1 MKKIY
6 YLLLSVLLAMLLMG
20 CSSEEEGM
28 KITLYYI
35 NSDENNLVEEEY
47 YLKTETKDEQVKE
60 LLEVLSNADHNVNY
74 HSAIPKDV
82 PLESYR
88 IREKHVELVF
98 GEGYSKLPKGREV
111 LLRAAMVKS
120 LVQIPGVNFASF
132 YVGES
137 QLMDSTGTVVG
148 FLRAEDFVENTGSA
162 LKTFQETDLKLFFAN
177 KGGTAL
183 ALEERKDVHYS
194 INTSIEKLVVEQLLK
209 GTNSDKRSSTIQSGV
224 QLLGVSVK
232 DGVCYVNFDSSFL
245 NGGFNQAPE
254 VTIYSIVNSI
264 IANGNATKVQ
274 ILVDGSSDVIF
285 MGTMDLKQPFE
296 WKTSIVGS

>member
-1 MKKIY
+1 MKKLY
-6 YLLLSVLLAMLLMG
+6 YVILLALIGVFLMG
-20 CSSEEEGM
+20 CSSEKEGTKM
-28 KITLYYI
+28 TLYYI

-47 YLKTETKDEQVKE
+47 YLKTETKEEQVHE
-60 LLEVLSNADHNVNY
+60 LLEALSNADHNVNY
-74 HSAIPKDV
+74 HSAIPTDV
-82 PLESYR
+82 PLETYR

-111 LLRAAMVKS
+111 LLRAAMVKT
-120 LVQIPGVNFASF
+120 LVQVKEINFVSF

-137 QLMDSTGTVVG
+137 QLMDNNGTVVG
-148 FLRAEDFVENTGSA
+148 FMRAEDFVENTGSA
-162 LKTFQETDLKLFFAN
+162 LKTFQSTDLKLFFAN
-177 KGGTAL
+177 KEGTAL
-183 ALEERKDVHYS
+183 ALEERKNVHYS

-232 DGVCYVNFDSSFL
+232 DGICYVNFDSSFL
-245 NGGFNQAPE
+245 NGGFNQVPE

-274 ILVDGSSDVIF
+274 ILVDGSSDVNF
-285 MGTMDLKQPFE
+285 MGTMNLNQPFE
-296 WKTSIVGS
+296 WKSTILGS